1 MAKRDSA
8 ATDGEQS
15 VGRAGREMSPPPN
28 ETIGAYL
35 IRRLGEEGVG
45 HVFGVPGD
53 FVLSFFQMLEGSPL
67 QIVNTSDE
75 QGAGF
80 AADAYARLRG
90 LGVVCITYT
99 VGGLKVVNAVA
110 QAFAE
115 RSPVV
120 VISGA
125 PGVAEQATN
134 GLIHHRVR
142 NFDSQQKIFAEI
154 TVATAVLDN
163 PNAAADEIDRALALA
178 RRHSQPVYIEL
189 PRDMVAARILPASGR
204 ALPTHASDPDVL
216 RFALAE
222 AAERIAS
229 AARPVIVAG
238 VELHRFGLQDAL
250 AEFAH
255 ATGIPVASTLGG
267 KSVFPESD
275 PAYLGVYE
283 GAMGADGVRDTVE
296 RSDCVILLGP
306 QMSDINLGVYTARI
320 DRSASVY
327 AGEDR
332 VSVGFRSYDG
342 ANMKDF
348 VRGLAE
354 RPWTKR
360 ALPPFVHPR
369 RPAPFAASDRP
380 VTVASLFR
388 QLDAFLDDDM
398 VVIAD
403 PGDALFGA
411 EDLYIHDGAHFLA
424 PAYYC
429 SLGFAVP
436 AAVGVA
442 AAAPQLRPLVLVG
455 DGAFQMTGMELS
467 TIARYGM
474 NPIVIVFDNDGYGT
488 ERPMLDGA
496 FNDVHRWN
504 FARIP
509 EVLGAGLGIKVATER
524 ELADAL
530 KQAKANAHSYSLIQ
544 VMLDRHDR
552 SPALSRLTARLAERV
567 AKKG

>member
-1 MAKRDSA
+1 
-8 ATDGEQS
+8 
-15 VGRAGREMSPPPN
+15 MSS
-28 ETIGAYL
+28 ETIGNYL
-35 IRRLGEEGVG
+35 IRRLSEEGVD

-53 FVLSFFQMLEGSPL
+53 FILGFFKKLEDSPL
-67 QIVNTSDE
+67 LKVVNTCDE

-90 LGVVCITYT
+90 LGAVCITYA

-125 PGVAEQATN
+125 PGAGEQARN
-134 GLIHHRVR
+134 ALLHHRVR
-142 NFDSQQKIFAEI
+142 DFHSQEKIFSEL
-154 TVATAVLDN
+154 TVATAVLDD
-163 PNAAADEIDRALALA
+163 PGTAAAEIDRVLALA
-178 RRHSQPVYIEL
+178 RLHSRPVYIEL
-189 PRDMVAARILPASGR
+189 PRDMVAAELSPQRKYFSPPAK
-204 ALPTHASDPDVL
+204 SDADVL
-216 RFALAE
+216 RVAVSE
-222 AAERIAS
+222 AVDRIAS
-229 AARPVIVAG
+229 ATRPVILAG
-238 VELHRFGLQDAL
+238 LEIHRFRQQDAV
-250 AEFAH
+250 AEFVR
-255 ATGIPVASTLGG
+255 ATGIPVASTIAG

-283 GAMGADGVRDTVE
+283 GAMGNDSVRDYVE
-296 RSDCVILLGP
+296 QSDCVILLGA
-306 QMSDINLGVYTARI
+306 MLTDINLGVYTAHI

-327 AGEDR
+327 AARDR
-332 VSVGFRSYDG
+332 VAVGLRSYEDVR
-342 ANMKDF
+342 MEDF
-348 VRGLAE
+348 IGGLA
-354 RPWTKR
+354 RQAWTR
-360 ALPPFVHPR
+360 RTLPAFVHPEH
-369 RPAPFAASDRP
+369 PGPFAPTDKP
-380 VTVASLFR
+380 LTVAALFR
-388 QLDAFLDDDM
+388 QINAFLDDDM

-411 EDLYIHDGAHFLA
+411 ADLYIHDKAHFLA

-436 AAVGVA
+436 AAMGVA
-442 AAAPQLRPLVLVG
+442 AAAPHLRSLVLVG

-467 TIARYGM
+467 AIARYGM

-509 EVLGAGLGIKVATER
+509 ELLGAGLGIKVATEV
-524 ELADAL
+524 EMAAAL
-530 KQAKANAHSYSLIQ
+530 ERARANTQSYTIIQ
-544 VMLDRHDR
+544 VMLDRNDH
-552 SPALSRLTARLAERV
+552 SPALLRLTARLAERV
-567 AKKG
+567 TSKSP

>member
-1 MAKRDSA
+1 MPETIAVA
-8 ATDGEQS
+8 AEGGQDPS
-15 VGRAGREMSPPPN
+15 RPPN
-28 ETIGAYL
+28 RSKPRPGETIGDYL
-35 IRRLGEEGVG
+35 IRRLEEEGVG

-53 FVLSFFQMLEGSPL
+53 FVLSFFKKLEASSL
-67 QIVNTSDE
+67 KIVNTSDE

-154 TVATAVLDN
+154 TVASAVLDN
-163 PNAAADEIDRALALA
+163 PNSAADDIDRALELA
-178 RRHSQPVYIEL
+178 RRHSRPVYIEL
-189 PRDMVAARILPASGR
+189 PRDMVAAKILPGGGR
-204 ALPTHASDPDVL
+204 MLPTNGSDPEAL

-222 AAERIAS
+222 AAERIAA
-229 AARPVIVAG
+229 AARPVVVAG

-250 AEFAH
+250 AAFAH
-255 ATGIPVASTLGG
+255 ATGIPVAATLGG

-275 PAYLGVYE
+275 PAYLGVYN
-283 GAMGADGVRDTVE
+283 GAMGGDGARNIVE

-306 QMSDINLGVYTARI
+306 LMTDINLGVYTARI
-320 DRSASVY
+320 DRGASVY

-342 ANMKDF
+342 VSMADF
-348 VRGLAE
+348 VRGLAA
-354 RPWTKR
+354 RAWTKR
-360 ALPPFVHPR
+360 ALPAFVHPG
-369 RPAPFAASDRP
+369 RPAPFAASHRP
-380 VTVASLFR
+380 LKVAALFQ
-388 QLDAFLDDDM
+388 QLNAFLEADM
-398 VVIAD
+398 VVVAD

-411 EDLYIHDGAHFLA
+411 EDLFIHDGAHFLA

-436 AAVGVA
+436 AAIGVVA
-442 AAAPQLRPLVLVG
+442 AAPRLRPIVLVG

-467 TIARYGM
+467 TIARFGM
-474 NPIVIVFDNDGYGT
+474 NPIVIVLDNDGYGT
-488 ERPMLDGA
+488 ERPMLDGP

-509 EVLGAGLGIKVATER
+509 EVLGVGLGIKVETER
-524 ELADAL
+524 EFAAALAE
-530 KQAKANAHSYSLIQ
+530 AKANRGSYTLIQ
-544 VMLDRHDR
+544 AMLDRNDC
-552 SPALSRLTARLAERV
+552 SPALSRLTARMAERV
-567 AKKG
+567 VKS

>member
-1 MAKRDSA
+1 MANSASA
-8 ATDGEQS
+8 ATGGDQGLSLAAQGE
-15 VGRAGREMSPPPN
+15 SPPPS
-28 ETIGAYL
+28 ETIGDYL
-35 IRRLGEEGVG
+35 IRRLAEEGVG

-53 FVLSFFQMLEGSPL
+53 FVLSFFKKLEGGPL
-67 QIVNTSDE
+67 KILNTSDE

-90 LGVVCITYT
+90 LGVVCVTYT
-99 VGGLKVVNAVA
+99 VGGLKVVNPVA

-154 TVATAVLDN
+154 TVAAAVLND
-163 PNAAADEIDRALALA
+163 PNAAADEIDRALELA
-178 RRHSQPVYIEL
+178 RRHSRPVYIEL
-189 PRDMVAARILPASGR
+189 PRDMVAATIVPGRGR
-204 ALPTHASDPDVL
+204 ALPIKASDPDAL
-216 RFALAE
+216 RFALDE

-238 VELHRFGLQDAL
+238 VELHRFRLQDAL
-250 AEFAH
+250 SEFAR

-275 PAYLGVYE
+275 PSYLGVYE
-283 GAMGADGVRDTVE
+283 GAMGGDAVRAYVE
-296 RSDCVILLGP
+296 DSDCVILLGP
-306 QMSDINLGVYTARI
+306 LMTDINLGVYTARI

-332 VSVGFRSYDG
+332 VSVGFHSYDG
-342 ANMKDF
+342 VGMEDF
-348 VRGLAE
+348 LRGLAQ
-354 RPWTKR
+354 RPWTRR
-360 ALPPFVHPR
+360 ALPPFAHPE
-369 RPAPFAASDRP
+369 RPAPFAPSDRP
-380 VTVASLFR
+380 ITVATLFA
-388 QLDAFLDDDM
+388 QINGFLEDDM

-403 PGDALFGA
+403 PGDAMFGA
-411 EDLYIHDGAHFLA
+411 GDLYIHDGAHFLA

-442 AAAPQLRPLVLVG
+442 AAAPNLRPLVLVG

-474 NPIVIVFDNDGYGT
+474 NPIVIVLDNDGYGT
-488 ERPMLDGA
+488 ERPMLDGV
-496 FNDVHRWN
+496 FNDVHRWS

-509 EVLGAGLGIKVATER
+509 EVLGAGLGLKVATER
-524 ELADAL
+524 EMSAAL
-530 KQAKANAHSYSLIQ
+530 QQAKANAQSYSLIQ
-544 VMLDRHDR
+544 VTLDRDDR
-552 SPALSRLTARLAERV
+552 SPALTRVTARLGERV
-567 AKKG
+567 AKG

>member
-1 MAKRDSA
+1 MANSASTGAGTAGHSLAARDSTA
-8 ATDGEQS
+8 A
-15 VGRAGREMSPPPN
+15 AN
-28 ETIGAYL
+28 ETIGDYL
-35 IRRLGEEGVG
+35 IRRLQEEGVG

-53 FVLSFFQMLEGSPL
+53 FILSFFKKLDESPIN
-67 QIVNTSDE
+67 IVNTSDE

-80 AADAYARLRG
+80 AADAYARLTG
-90 LGVVCITYT
+90 LGCVCITYT
-99 VGGLKVVNAVA
+99 VGGLKIVNAVA

-115 RSPVV
+115 CSPVI

-134 GLIHHRVR
+134 ALIHHRVR

-154 TVATAVLDN
+154 TGATAVLDD
-163 PNAAADEIDRALALA
+163 PNSAAAEIDRVLALA
-178 RRHSQPVYIEL
+178 RRHSRPVYIEL
-189 PRDMVAARILPASGR
+189 PRDMVSAEILPGR
-204 ALPTHASDPDVL
+204 GRTLPVKASDPDVL

-222 AAERIAS
+222 AAERIA
-229 AARPVIVAG
+229 AAAHPVIVAG
-238 VELHRFGLQDAL
+238 VELHRFHLQDAL
-250 AEFAH
+250 SEFAH
-255 ATGIPVASTLGG
+255 RTGIPVASTLGG

-283 GAMGADGVRDTVE
+283 GAMGSDGVRALVE
-296 RSDCVILLGP
+296 DSDCVILLGP
-306 QMSDINLGVYTARI
+306 QMSDINLGVYTARL
-320 DRSASVY
+320 DRSTSVY

-342 ANMKDF
+342 VGMVDF
-348 VRGLAE
+348 LSGLAKH
-354 RPWTKR
+354 PWVKR
-360 ALPPFVHPR
+360 ALPPFVHPE
-369 RPAPFAASDRP
+369 RPAPFNPSDRP
-380 VTVASLFR
+380 VTVATLFA
-388 QLDAFLDDDM
+388 QLNAYLEDNM

-403 PGDALFGA
+403 PGDAMFGA
-411 EDLYIHDGAHFLA
+411 SDLYIHDGTHFLA

-436 AAVGVA
+436 AAIGVGVA
-442 AAAPQLRPLVLVG
+442 APGLRPLVLVG

-504 FARIP
+504 FSRIP
-509 EVLGAGLGIKVATER
+509 ELLGTGLGLKVTTER
-524 ELADAL
+524 ELAAAL
-530 KQAKANAHSYSLIQ
+530 IAAKANVESYSLIQ
-544 VMLDRHDR
+544 VMLERGDC
-552 SPALSRLTARLAERV
+552 SPALTRLTARLAEQIAHR
-567 AKKG
+567 